1 MLRNTFLLALVISF
15 FGGTISAQSVTV
27 GYAPPAKHAAEFG
40 LSVGYAAN
48 YGDIDNRPGF
58 GVGIHYRKALD
69 YLWSVRVEG
78 NYLSLN
84 GENDEQT
91 VEFNTSVASLGVH
104 GIITLN
110 NLRYD
115 GPKKT
120 NIFAL
125 FGGGVNS
132 ISPDVTSNIVADPD
146 NFTKASVQAGVGF
159 AFKIS
164 DKFNVATETMGIRPF
179 GNDNDLVDGFVGND
193 NDFINYTNVRLNFNI
208 GQREGVKEPLY
219 WASPFEDILRDLAEL
234 KARPKF
240 DLTDEDKDGVIDMWD
255 EDTATPSGARVDA
268 KGNALDSDGDGLADY
283 KDKEPFSAPGY
294 TVNGEGV
301 AQIPAPSYI
310 SEGDVNKIVAAKIKD
325 YDLTQTKTDAAVNWF
340 LPNVNFASNSYT
352 VGRSEYEKL
361 HQIAKVIKDNTQM
374 NFVVRGFTDQKAT
387 EEYNNVLSYKRAAAA
402 IDHLVNTHNVPR
414 NRLILQWGGES
425 QNIVPNNDSAINRR
439 VEIGV
444 AKAGDAEM
452 GRPNGPDAGIGTFK
466 GNKTGY

>member
-15 FGGTISAQSVTV
+15 FGGTVTAQSVTV
-27 GYAPPAKHAAEFG
+27 GYAPPARHAAEFG
-40 LSVGYAAN
+40 VSFGYAAN

-58 GVGIHYRKALD
+58 GIGLHYRKALD

-91 VEFNTSVASLGVH
+91 VEYNTSIASLGVH
-104 GIITLN
+104 GIMTLN

-120 NIFAL
+120 NIYAL

-146 NFTKASVQAGVGF
+146 SYTKASIQAGVGF

-164 DKFNVATETMGIRPF
+164 DKFNVAFETMGIRPF
-179 GNDNDLVDGFVGND
+179 GKDNDLVDGFAGND

-208 GQREGVKEPLY
+208 GQREGIKEPLY
-219 WASPFEDILRDLAEL
+219 WASPFEDIMKDIAEL

-240 DLTDEDKDGVIDMWD
+240 DLTDEDKDGIVDMWD
-255 EDTATPSGARVDA
+255 EDTSTPMGAAVDA
-268 KGNALDSDGDGLADY
+268 KGNVLDSDGDGVADY

-294 TVNGEGV
+294 TINKEGV
-301 AQIPAPSYI
+301 AQVPEPTYI
-310 SEGDVNKIVAAKIKD
+310 SEGDVNKIVDAKIKD
-325 YDLTQTKTDAAVNWF
+325 YDLTKPDASVNWY
-340 LPNVNFASNSYT
+340 LPNVNFSNNSYN
-352 VGRSEYEKL
+352 VARSEYEKL
-361 HQIAKVIKDNTQM
+361 HQISRVIKDNAQM
-374 NFVVRGFTDQKAT
+374 NFVVRGYTDQAAT
-387 EEYNNVLSYKRAAAA
+387 EDYNNVLSYNRAAAT
-402 IDHLVNTHNVPR
+402 IDHLVNAYNVPR

-425 QNIVPNNDSAINRR
+425 ENIAPGNKNSVNRR

-444 AKAGDAEM
+444 AKSGDAEM
-452 GRPNGPDAGIGTFK
+452 GKPSGPDAGVGTFK

>member
-15 FGGTISAQSVTV
+15 FGGTVTAQSVTV
-27 GYAPPAKHAAEFG
+27 GYAPPARHAAEFG
-40 LSVGYAAN
+40 ITVGYAAN

-58 GVGIHYRKALD
+58 GIGIHYRKALD

-78 NYLSLN
+78 NFLGLN

-91 VEFNTSVASLGVH
+91 LEYKTSIASLGLH
-104 GIITLN
+104 GIMTLN

-120 NIFAL
+120 NIYAL
-125 FGGGVNS
+125 FGGGINN
-132 ISPDVTSNIVADPD
+132 ISPDVTSNIVTDPD
-146 NFTKASVQAGVGF
+146 SYTKASVQAGIGF

-164 DKFNVATETMGIRPF
+164 DKFNVAIETMGIRPF
-179 GNDNDLVDGFVGND
+179 GKDSDLIDGLSGND

-219 WASPFEDILRDLAEL
+219 WASPFEDIMKDIAEL

-240 DLTDEDKDGVIDMWD
+240 DLTDEDKDGVVDMWD
-255 EDTATPSGARVDA
+255 EDTATPMGARVDA
-268 KGNALDSDGDGLADY
+268 KGNILDSDGDGIPDH

-294 TVNGEGV
+294 TINGEGV
-301 AQIPAPSYI
+301 AQIPAPTYI
-310 SEGDVNKIVAAKIKD
+310 TEGDVNKIVDAKIKD
-325 YDLTQTKTDAAVNWF
+325 YDLTKPDASVNWY
-340 LPNVNFASNSYT
+340 LPNVNFGNNSYN
-352 VGRSEYEKL
+352 VARSEYEKL
-361 HQIAKVIKDNTQM
+361 HQIARVIKDNAQM
-374 NFVVRGFTDQKAT
+374 NFVVRGFTDQSAT
-387 EEYNNVLSYKRAAAA
+387 EDYNNVLSYNRAAAA
-402 IDHLVNTHNVPR
+402 IDHLVNAYNVPR

-425 QNIVPNNDSAINRR
+425 ENIAPGNKNAVNRR

-444 AKAGDAEM
+444 AKPGDAEM
-452 GRPNGPDAGIGTFK
+452 AKPSGPDAGVGTFK